1 MLIFSVMFQIYQMFP
16 KCGIECGID
25 GTDTDVQT
33 NTIRYYRYGISSTIM
48 QKRKAP
54 HFASNYR

>member
-33 NTIRYYRYGISSTIM
+33 LIQYGTTGM
-48 QKRKAP
+48 GYHRQ
-54 HFASNYR
+54 